1 MPHQSEKAEPQS
13 QGDHAAP
20 AQAAGPALDPRD
32 PDIARVESAYGLVSQ
47 EGMTPELAT
56 QILSLADST
65 PAQVTAA
72 IEALAAKTAAVRADA
87 DARLADER
95 AVHEDITAK
104 LDAATKEEAADY
116 TAQRDE
122 QDRLLTAARGLGEQV
137 GRVVAFFGLPAPGA
151 VAQAQAAP
159 AEPTHEEGAFG
170 RLLGLFVERRDDE
183 ERRAPPPAEAPAGA
197 VKGDEPP
204 IYDPQDD
211 AVRKV
216 GVLASLIALPNR
228 TAEQVLAMVKPQG
241 IDLAAIGRIVGDA
254 HAIAARQIA
263 QSEAIKALVEA
274 RHQEEVGRFGA
285 AASKENTQY
294 AAVVKEH
301 DAAVAQVA
309 DLEAKMARLREFF
322 GFPAGQVP
330 RQRLG

>member
-1 MPHQSEKAEPQS
+1 
-13 QGDHAAP
+13 
-20 AQAAGPALDPRD
+20 
-32 PDIARVESAYGLVSQ
+32 
-47 EGMTPELAT
+47 MTPELAT

-65 PAQVTAA
+65 PAQVAA
-72 IEALAAKTAAVRADA
+72 SIESLAAKTAAVRADA

-95 AVHEDITAK
+95 GVHEDITAK

-116 TAQRDE
+116 ATQRDE
-122 QDRLLTAARGLGEQV
+122 QDRLLAAARGLGEQV

-151 VAQAQAAP
+151 VAQAQAVP
-159 AEPTHEEGAFG
+159 AEPAHEEGAFG

-183 ERRAPPPAEAPAGA
+183 VRHAPPPVEAPAGP

-216 GVLASLIALPNR
+216 GILAGLIALPNR

-254 HAIAARQIA
+254 HAIATRQIA
-263 QSEAIKALVEA
+263 QSEAIGALIEA

-322 GFPAGQVP
+322 GFPAGPAP
-330 RQRLG
+330 RQGAR